1 GLGANTVALIPS
13 PKPAQLGLQFGN
25 PRSQRAHTDM
35 RICVYLPQ
43 PFQLRLCNDQLTL
56 KRSGSVEHG
65 LALFF
70 YVDSAHLACEL
81 AEFLLGVLQILIDL
95 RKAFLKENAFAPRGR
110 CAEVR
115 NELIE
120 LIGKRPGHVR
130 SALRITV
137 RDAYSDHLVLAIN
150 RKSRIAG

>member
-1 GLGANTVALIPS
+1 
-13 PKPAQLGLQFGN
+13 
-25 PRSQRAHTDM
+25 
-35 RICVYLPQ
+35 LPQ

-56 KRSGSVEHG
+56 KRSGSLEHG

-70 YVDSAHLACEL
+70 YVDSAVLAGEL

-150 RKSRIAG
+150 RKSRIAGKLPASVLGPADAIHLLQVKLFDDVVLYGSAPKDAD